1 MKGKP
6 SISQR
11 AKRCKIMERFE
22 RIMDVLKEMD
32 DSELVS
38 VWNEYCYATNR
49 YDDEI
54 LDAYSME
61 EWIENAEDKISLLNR
76 FYFGHDDMDENGSA
90 NPNRNYFTFN
100 GYGNVISFD
109 YIYNSYTNE
118 FNYIYV
124 NDLIDYIIEN
134 EDSLCNDDIQD
145 ILDDAE
151 DDAE

>member
-6 SISQR
+6 SITQR
-11 AKRCKIMERFE
+11 AKRYKVMERFE
-22 RIMDVLKEMD
+22 RVMDVLKEMD

-61 EWIENAEDKISLLNR
+61 EWIENAKDKISLLNR
-76 FYFGHDDMDENGSA
+76 FYFGSDAYDEKSSA

-118 FNYIYV
+118 FNYIDAD
-124 NDLIDYIIEN
+124 DLVDYIIEN
-134 EDSLCNDDIQD
+134 EEAFYNNDIQD
-145 ILDDAE
+145 ILDDA
-151 DDAE
+151 DDDEE

>member
-6 SISQR
+6 TITQR

-38 VWNEYCYATNR
+38 VWNEYCYTTNR

-54 LDAYSME
+54 LDADRLE
-61 EWIENAEDKISLLNR
+61 EWVNNSGDTMNILNR
-76 FYFGHDDMDENGSA
+76 FYFGYDDYDKNGSA
-90 NPNRNYFTFN
+90 NPNRDYFTFN
-100 GYGNVISFD
+100 GYGNIISFD

-118 FNYIYV
+118 FNYIDV
-124 NDLIDYIIEN
+124 DDLVDYIIEN
-134 EDSLCNDDIQD
+134 EEAFYNDDIQD
-145 ILDDAE
+145 ILDDA
-151 DDAE
+151 DDDEE

>member
-1 MKGKP
+1 
-6 SISQR
+6 
-11 AKRCKIMERFE
+11 MEKFE

-38 VWNEYCYATNR
+38 IWNEYCYATNH

-54 LDAYSME
+54 LDAYRME
-61 EWIENAEDKISLLNR
+61 EWINNSGDAMNILNR
-76 FYFGHDDMDENGSA
+76 FYFGHDDYDENGSA

-100 GYGNVISFD
+100 GYGNIISFD
-109 YIYNSYTNE
+109 YIYNSSSNE

-134 EDSLCNDDIQD
+134 EDPLYNDDIQD

-151 DDAE
+151 DDEE